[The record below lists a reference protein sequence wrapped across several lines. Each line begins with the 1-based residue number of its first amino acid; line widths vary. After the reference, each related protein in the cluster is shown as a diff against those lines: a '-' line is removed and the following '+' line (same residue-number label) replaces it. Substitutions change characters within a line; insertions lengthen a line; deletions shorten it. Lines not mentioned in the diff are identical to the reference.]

1 MSLRKKYEKCPLDLS
16 IWRVLGDSSFKG
28 LKRLLGRGGQT
39 VRPQPKSTYGS
50 CLVQGKILPVGPQ
63 SPRPLVPLRSAPV
76 PSLSSFLTLSSYS
89 LQPLAS
95 FLILRHAQ
103 PGMFSPPKSH
113 DPDVF
118 RSLLQCHFQKPSP
131 TLSPP

>member
-1 MSLRKKYEKCPLDLS
+1 MRNVHLIYPHGGSLVTLFQGAEETT
-16 IWRVLGDSSFKG
+16 WRWESDP
-28 LKRLLGRGGQT
+28 

-50 CLVQGKILPVGPQ
+50 CLVQGKILPVRPQ
-63 SPRPLVPLRSAPV
+63 SPRTLVALRSSPV
-76 PSLSSFLTLSSYS
+76 PSPSSLLTLSSYS

-118 RSLLQCHFQKPSP
+118 RSLLQCHSQKPSP
-131 TLSPP
+131 TPSLP